1 MNRDLI
7 ITSTKEMNYDQWL
20 QFRKRGIGASEVG
33 AVLGFSEYD
42 SPMSVFYEKT
52 ALTIKKKPENFAMF
66 MGKYSEDF
74 ISDLWEY
81 WEGDDQTL
89 IANFNAGRKVRRCQ
103 KVNGYIQNP
112 KWNWLFVSLDRKIN
126 KNVFRGVQYDEGNL
140 ELKNMS
146 SYEVQKWEA
155 GIPSTHLIQVQTQMG
170 VCGFDYGELAILENG
185 RNLTVHHFE
194 FNKEI
199 FEGIVDQTHDF
210 WQKVEK
216 GRAIRTRIFEAEKG
230 FNQRLV
236 EDLKAQLDELEPNVD
251 GSDAVNDFLTEKYKK
266 GVQGIRTGTPEE
278 LALSIKHSEAKK
290 TIKELEKKSQ
300 LYENQLKNSMKT
312 IECLDFGGDGK
323 VFWSMSKTGS
333 RIFRNNTKV

>member
-7 ITSTKEMNYDQWL
+7 ITSTKEMSFKEWL

-33 AVLGFSEYD
+33 SVLGLSEYE
-42 SPMSVFYEKT
+42 SPMSVFWEKT
-52 ALTIKKKPENFAMF
+52 SLNIRQKTENFAMF
-66 MGKYSEDF
+66 LGKFSEDF

-89 IANFNAGRKVRRCQ
+89 IANFNSGKKVRRNQ

-112 KWNWLFVSLDRKIN
+112 KWDWLFVSLDRKIN
-126 KNVFRGVQYDEGNL
+126 KNFFRGKEYGEGNL

-146 SYEVQKWEA
+146 SFEVQKWEF
-155 GIPSTHLIQVQTQMG
+155 GIPSNYLIQVQTQMG

-185 RNLTVHHFE
+185 RNLVVHHFE

-199 FEGIVDQTHDF
+199 FEQIIDQTHDF
-210 WQKVEK
+210 WQLVLK
-216 GRAIRTRIFEAEKG
+216 GRELRTRIFEAEKG

-236 EDLKAQLDELEPNVD
+236 NELKAELDSIEPSPD
-251 GSDAVNDFLTEKYKK
+251 GSDAVSAFLSEKYKK
-266 GVQGIRTGTPEE
+266 GTAGERLGTSEE
-278 LALSIKHSEAKK
+278 RSLAIKHSEVKK

-300 LYENQLKNSMKT
+300 LYENQLKNSMKE
-312 IECLDFGGDGK
+312 IECLNFGEDGK
-323 VFWSMSKTGS
+323 VYWSNSKNGS
-333 RIFRNNTKV
+333 RIFRNNTKI

>member
-1 MNRDLI
+1 M
-7 ITSTKEMNYDQWL
+7 SYQQWL
-20 QFRKRGIGASEVG
+20 QFRKKGIGASEAG

-42 SPMSVFYEKT
+42 SPMSMFYEKT
-52 ALTIKKKPENFAMF
+52 SLNIKQKPENFAMF
-66 MGKYSEDF
+66 LGKYSEDY

-89 IANFNAGRKVRRCQ
+89 ISNFNAGKKVRRCQ

-112 KWNWLFVSLDRKIN
+112 KYPWLFVSLDRKIN
-126 KNVFRGVQYDEGNL
+126 KNTFRGIEYGEGNL

-146 SYEVQKWEA
+146 SYEVQKWAA
-155 GIPSTHLIQVQTQMG
+155 GIPATHLIQVQMQMG
-170 VCGFDYGELAILENG
+170 VCEFEYGELAILENG
-185 RNLTVHHFE
+185 RNLQIHHFE

-199 FEGIVDQTHDF
+199 FEGIVDKTHDF

-216 GRAIRTRIFEAEKG
+216 GRELRTRIFEAEKG

-236 EDLKAQLDELEPNVD
+236 EDLKAQLDELEPEVD
-251 GSDAVNDFLTEKYKK
+251 GSDAVADFLTEKYKK
-266 GVQGIRTGTPEE
+266 GVQGHRNGTPEE
-278 LALSIKHSEAKK
+278 LTLSIKHSEAKK
-290 TIKELEKKSQ
+290 TIKELEKKAS

-323 VFWSMSKTGS
+323 VYWSNSKTGS